1 MGCENYIEETDGFS
15 AHEYKF
21 LHGLLNL
28 FFFFFCSIWKSV
40 LLSKR
45 NTVTINNDL

>member
-1 MGCENYIEETDGFS
+1 MGCENYIAETDGFS

-28 FFFFFCSIWKSV
+28 FFFVVVVLSGKVFCCQREI
-40 LLSKR
+40 L
-45 NTVTINNDL
+45 